1 MKRKTSG
8 RKRRLVR
15 IVSLGCPKN
24 FVDTEQAAASLFM
37 HGFGIASTD
46 DEADVMFI
54 NTCAFLASAR
64 EEAAETLRYAEN
76 WKQAKP
82 DRVII
87 CGGCIVSWDRDGAFR
102 RGFPAVDSWLPPA
115 CGHDLGGVI
124 ETALSSADKA
134 PVCAP
139 DLDAARFQLT
149 PRHYAWLRISD
160 GCCNHCSYCLIP
172 SIRGELRSRSMKSVV
187 SEADNLLRSGVKE
200 LLVIAQDTAGYGMDF
215 DGRSHLP
222 ELLKSLDSF
231 SGDYLIRLMY
241 LHPVHIT
248 RELIDAM
255 CGTKHLVRCLE
266 IPIQH
271 VADGVLRRMNRH
283 IGEKRQR
290 AVLDELREKGFA
302 IRTTLMTGFP
312 GETEEDFRNL
322 RRYVEEMK
330 FERLGVFAW
339 SEEPGTP
346 AAAMKGKV
354 PGEERE
360 RRRDVLMTAQKKIS
374 RSLNRSLLGRECE
387 VIVDRLLPG
396 GEARGRTMLDVPGI
410 DNDVTVKGL
419 PKKIRGHRGPIPGS
433 RIFIRVEHAG
443 IYGIS
448 GTYVPDRD
456 PKKGNT
462 EKA

>member
-115 CGHDLGGVI
+115 CGHDLGRVI
-124 ETALSSADKA
+124 ETALSSAEKA

-139 DLDAARFQLT
+139 DLNAARFQLT

-339 SEEPGTP
+339 SAEPGTR
-346 AAAMKGKV
+346 AAAMRTGIV
-354 PGEERE
+354 PPEERE
-360 RRRDVLMTAQKKIS
+360 KRRGNLMRLQQRISKKANESMI
-374 RSLNRSLLGRECE
+374 GTVQT
-387 VIVDRLLPG
+387 VIVDEVNG
-396 GEARGRTMLDVPGI
+396 DGTGRGRTLLDVPEI
-410 DNDVTVKGL
+410 DNNVFLSGL
-419 PKKIRGHRGPIPGS
+419 RMDDNGRMLQAEIRTASTYELGAVPLRVS
-433 RIFIRVEHAG
+433 IR
-443 IYGIS
+443 
-448 GTYVPDRD
+448 
-456 PKKGNT
+456 KKGTGNS
-462 EKA
+462 